1 MGGALLLQGEDRKI
15 HYLPPAICKCRAP
28 ASVANEG
35 TCNVK
40 IIKSPLNFMENIKNQ
55 IPWDI
60 LLLDIEHFL
69 PRRGII

>member
-1 MGGALLLQGEDRKI
+1 MFSAFRFGRLLLMKI
-15 HYLPPAICKCRAP
+15 LN
-28 ASVANEG
+28 SM
-35 TCNVK
+35 K
-40 IIKSPLNFMENIKNQ
+40 ILENQ